1 MLKKFT
7 MLLLALI
14 IMAGMSLST
23 GLAAEKAG
31 AQHRE
36 FPYAYESAGAA
47 ARAEV
52 PPDAIFQGV
61 LDDKDMVTFSF
72 YDNNTLRAYEAV
84 VLKSV
89 NAVQE
94 VKISGSNLP
103 GSTTVTKTPQDIE
116 AIVLKAY
123 PDAKN
128 LEIALKKEGNLSYYE
143 AEFATA
149 KFSKADI
156 KINPVTGAFGSQKLQ
171 YKVDAPP
178 VKEVQPVND
187 PPQAKEEQPAV
198 KQNPV
203 PPVPSEWM
211 CGNCGTLNHEGQFCT
226 NCGTRRPAEMS
237 APAVKCSKCGWAS
250 ADPYNLP
257 NFCPECGSPFQQ

>member
-1 MLKKFT
+1 MLKKITLF
-7 MLLLALI
+7 LLALI
-14 IMAGMSLST
+14 LTTGMSLST
-23 GLAAEKAG
+23 VLAAEKTG

-36 FPYAYESAGAA
+36 FPHAYESAGAA

-52 PPDAIFQGV
+52 PPDALFQGV
-61 LDDKDMVTFSF
+61 LDDKDTVTFSF

-103 GSTTVTKTPQDIE
+103 GSATVTKTPQDIE

-123 PDAKN
+123 PDVKN

-178 VKEVQPVND
+178 VKEAQPVND
-187 PPQAKEEQPAV
+187 PPQTKEEQPAV
-198 KQNPV
+198 QQNQV
-203 PPVPSEWM
+203 PPVPAEWT
-211 CGNCGTLNHEGQFCT
+211 CPACGTVNHEGQFCT
-226 NCGTRRPAEMS
+226 NCGKQRPAE
-237 APAVKCSKCGWAS
+237 APAPACSKCGWTPK
-250 ADPYNLP
+250 DPGNLP
-257 NFCPECGSPFQQ
+257 NFCPVCGARF